1 MKFLYDPYACYEASY
16 GSTLSRDASYHPII
30 RGNTMLDVV
39 YVGLILVLYAIVAAF
54 VNFCEKLI
62 AAATDRSGS
71 MVVRTGYSKDGAGD
85 AES

>member
-1 MKFLYDPYACYEASY
+1 
-16 GSTLSRDASYHPII
+16 
-30 RGNTMLDVV
+30 MLVVV